1 MVAEGALNVV
11 DMQVI
16 DDKLLVDAVLDE
28 KPPQEAEAMRADG
41 DPSLVEMAPDVSSLM
56 LSFRKIGRIENLVGF
71 ENLTKLCL
79 DNNNVE
85 EIVNLGTLTSLKWLD
100 LSFNKIRKITGLD
113 NLTELTDLSLC
124 SNKLTLVE
132 GLDQCKKVECLSLG
146 NNRIANVDQIIKLR
160 DMKSLKLLTVAG
172 NPVMNDG
179 ENRVITLAYLQSLEY
194 LDYALID
201 KQERHA
207 AREAYHDELLD
218 VEEKEGLLNEKLS
231 RDKATEEYKEYLDKN
246 GCLFAYIIF
255 DTMMED
261 DPDLEKLKHLPGVK
275 DLIENFRAN
284 FKTVSEEYLKG
295 ALDKNDVR
303 NKEIGLFDGTVK
315 KIRSGDDSEST
326 SLINAFTKSNKEVV
340 ALLTND
346 PANEINA
353 DAGMTKPKDPYTPQE
368 AQRMVNVLQDE
379 LESVVDSLMS
389 LELRQVEKFE
399 GVVDEYDNRLVE
411 LKNQSVD
418 GQQSFFRAI
427 EAMEDEFSKNLSAVV
442 ADLMDKLAR
451 EEIAEDFLDDE
462 AMSLLMD
469 KETCLGVVGL
479 SHDAHIGRI
488 LKLEDQARNNETKR
502 YQNTVQGAMNDERT
516 RNRNR
521 VLEIHEWTRSCRI
534 NISALLVPEDEED
547 EDAA

>member
-1 MVAEGALNVV
+1 MVAESAAV
-11 DMQVI
+11 DMQVV

-28 KPPQEAEAMRADG
+28 KPPAEAEAMRAEG
-41 DPSLVEMAPDVSSLM
+41 DPSLVELAPEVSSLI

-79 DNNNVE
+79 DNNNIE
-85 EIVNLGTLTSLKWLD
+85 EIMNLGSLTGLKWLD
-100 LSFNKIRKITGLD
+100 LSFNKIRKIVGLES
-113 NLTELTDLSLC
+113 LTELTDLSLC
-124 SNKLTLVE
+124 SNKLTHVE
-132 GLDQCKKVECLSLG
+132 GLDNCKKIECLSLG

-160 DMKSLKLLTVAG
+160 DMKSLRMLTIAG
-172 NPVMNDG
+172 NSVMNDA
-179 ENRVITLAYLQSLEY
+179 ENRVITLAYLESLEY
-194 LDYALID
+194 LDFALID

-218 VEEKEGLLNEKLS
+218 VEEKESLLNEKFS
-231 RDKATEEYKEYLDKN
+231 RDKATEEYKNYLDKN

-275 DLIENFRAN
+275 DLIENFRTN
-284 FKTVSEEYLKG
+284 FKTTSEEYLKG
-295 ALDKNDVR
+295 ALEKNEVR
-303 NKEIGLFDGTVK
+303 NKEIGVFDSTVK

-326 SLINAFTKSNKEVV
+326 SLIDAFTKSNKEVV

-353 DAGMTKPKDPYTPQE
+353 DAGNSKPKDPYTPQE
-368 AQRMVNVLQDE
+368 AQRMVTVLQEE
-379 LESVVDSLMS
+379 LESVVDALMS

-411 LKNQSVD
+411 LKNQAVE

-427 EAMEDEFSKNLSAVV
+427 EAMEDEFSKNLGALV

-479 SHDAHIGRI
+479 SHDTHIGRI

-502 YQNTVQGAMNDERT
+502 YQNTVHGAMSEERS

-521 VLEIHEWTRSCRI
+521 VLEIHEWARSCRI

-547 EDAA
+547 EEGA